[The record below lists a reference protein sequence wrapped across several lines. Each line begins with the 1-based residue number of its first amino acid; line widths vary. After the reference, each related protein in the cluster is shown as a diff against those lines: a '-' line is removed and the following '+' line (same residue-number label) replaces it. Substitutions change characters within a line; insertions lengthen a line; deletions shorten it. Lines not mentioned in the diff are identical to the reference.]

1 MGKWDLRFIFNLYV
15 DGYGMVSF
23 LIKLFY
29 FTVVLSLTYELKIFF
44 LFSSLDKVH
53 LLILNMDITIL
64 TI

>member
-1 MGKWDLRFIFNLYV
+1 MGSEVYLQPICGRIWNGK
-15 DGYGMVSF
+15 F